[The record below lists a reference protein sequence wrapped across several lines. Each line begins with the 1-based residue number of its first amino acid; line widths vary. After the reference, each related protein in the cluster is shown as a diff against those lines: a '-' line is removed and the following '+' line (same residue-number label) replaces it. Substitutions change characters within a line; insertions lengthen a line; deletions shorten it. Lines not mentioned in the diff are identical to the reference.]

1 MAQNEYDDY
10 DDDDYT
16 TDGNALAEVRK
27 AHKAATRKIK
37 ELEAELTQFRTDSRK
52 RSVESVLTSR
62 GFNPRIADL
71 IPEGLTSTDEI
82 TAWLDERADVFQPVT
97 TGSGTDEAS
106 DGQMQSPVMQA
117 PPGLQQFNEVVNAG
131 QAVSGDESQIMAMI
145 AAAKTPEELNKILFG
160 NSAGPSVY

>member
-82 TAWLDERADVFQPVT
+82 TAWLDERADVFQPI
-97 TGSGTDEAS
+97 TGSGSDEAF
-106 DGQMQSPVMQA
+106 DEQRQSPVMQA

-160 NSAGPSVY
+160 NSNGPAAY

>member
-1 MAQNEYDDY
+1 MAQNEYDDF
-10 DDDDYT
+10 DDDDYM
-16 TDGNALAEVRK
+16 DNNAIAEVRK

-37 ELEAELTQFRTDSRK
+37 ELEAELAGFRTESRK

-97 TGSGTDEAS
+97 TGSGSDEAF

-160 NSAGPSVY
+160 NSNGPAAY

>member
-1 MAQNEYDDY
+1 MAQNEYDY
-10 DDDDYT
+10 DDDDYL
-16 TDGNALAEVRK
+16 DGNAITEVRK

-37 ELEAELTQFRTDSRK
+37 ELEAELSGFRTESRK

-82 TAWLDERADVFQPVT
+82 TAWLDERADVFQPI
-97 TGSGTDEAS
+97 TGSGSDEAS
-106 DGQMQSPVMQA
+106 DEQRQSPVMQA

-160 NSAGPSVY
+160 NSNGPAAY